1 MSDSDVKEENMKLDY
16 LKNHKSEVTTH
27 AIWIK
32 INELYRKTL
41 IRTK

>member
-1 MSDSDVKEENMKLDY
+1 MSDSDVKEEDMKIEY
-16 LKNHKSEVTTH
+16 LKNYQSEVTTH
-27 AIWIK
+27 LIWIK